1 LAELLPQVDILTLH
15 LPLTEES
22 HGMIDAAALALMKP
36 TAVVINTSRGGIV
49 DEHALYQAI
58 SSRKL
63 FGAGLDVFEIEPPT
77 LDNPLTKLPTVVVT
91 PHAAGGTYE
100 TQERSSLLVAEQLF
114 EALAGGEPLGR
125 VA

>member
-1 LAELLPQVDILTLH
+1 
-15 LPLTEES
+15 
-22 HGMIDAAALALMKP
+22 
-36 TAVVINTSRGGIV
+36 
-49 DEHALYQAI
+49 
-58 SSRKL
+58 L